1 LDRERWRAR
10 SRDGEERA
18 RLAGRPAVGPE
29 GQAFRAFRGFLRRA
43 CITSRDRIPS
53 SQAVVRRDWKYV
65 EWPEFDYRQ
74 LFNLKDDPG
83 ELRNLAADSADADAR
98 RFRMQAALTAWRAL
112 VR

>member
-1 LDRERWRAR
+1 
-10 SRDGEERA
+10 
-18 RLAGRPAVGPE
+18 
-29 GQAFRAFRGFLRRA
+29 
-43 CITSRDRIPS
+43 
-53 SQAVVRRDWKYV
+53 
-65 EWPEFDYRQ
+65 